1 MFKKKPGP
9 EFRPPPRRR
18 ATRYT
23 LAMQRGLHG
32 LLALL
37 CACTAHAAETDYS
50 KLKIVTLKRM
60 LFVRGVECTHC
71 TSKAEWVAH
80 MQLHAELPER
90 EELAAEWVAQKE
102 YARKAKELS
111 MTRDEFLKQMNETEG
126 ARADRLWAVRRAKP
140 RATHTQRH
148 TARTPCTRHTHAV
161 HTPRAA
167 PRVRRPSR
175 SSCVTAT

>member
-1 MFKKKPGP
+1 MFKNKSTGP
-9 EFRPPPRRR
+9 EFRPPPTRR
-18 ATRYT
+18 ACSAAL
-23 LAMQRGLHG
+23 LAMQRG

-140 RATHTQRH
+140 RATHTPGQP
-148 TARTPCTRHTHAV
+148 ARTPCTRHTHAV

-167 PRVRRPSR
+167 RRVRRPSR